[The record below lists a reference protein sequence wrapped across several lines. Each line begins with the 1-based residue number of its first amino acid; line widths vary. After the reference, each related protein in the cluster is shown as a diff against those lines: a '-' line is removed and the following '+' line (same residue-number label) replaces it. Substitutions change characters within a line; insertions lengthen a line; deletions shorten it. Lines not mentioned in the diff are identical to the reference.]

1 MKKITTLFLF
11 SRVLKQNNSFPI
23 VILLFFLLPFISFS
37 QGSTCADIE
46 PFCAG
51 VEAYIFPNC
60 NVTDSNCAPTAESG
74 PDYDCLFSQP
84 YLPSPYSSTNTHTH
98 VS

>member
-11 SRVLKQNNSFPI
+11 SRVLKQNNYFPI
-23 VILLFFLLPFISFS
+23 VILLFFLSPFISFS
-37 QGSTCADIE
+37 QGSTCANIE

-60 NVTDSNCAPTAESG
+60 NDTDSNCAPTAESG

-84 YLPSPYSSTNTHTH
+84 YPAWFYLQIDTP
-98 VS
+98 